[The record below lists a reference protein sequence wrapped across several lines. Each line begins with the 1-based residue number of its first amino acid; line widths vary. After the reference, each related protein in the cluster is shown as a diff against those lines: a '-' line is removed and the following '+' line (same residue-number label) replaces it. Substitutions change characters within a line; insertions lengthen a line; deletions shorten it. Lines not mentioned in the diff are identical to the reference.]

1 MVWYNW
7 FDFGGVG
14 MRMSRLLAP
23 TLREVPAEAEIASH
37 QLMLRAGLIRKSAAG
52 IYSYL
57 PLGHRVLQKIMAII
71 REEMDAAGGQEVLLP
86 ILQPAELWHETGRW
100 DDYGEEMFK
109 LKDRNDRGFCLGP
122 THEEITTALIRSEV
136 RSYRQLPLL
145 VYQIQNKYRDEIR
158 PRFGVMRGREFIM
171 KDLYSFDRDDQ
182 GLDDSYWKMYHAYE
196 RIFFRCGL
204 NTRPVEADPGA
215 IGGNMTHEFMALA
228 EAGEAEIVYCSHCDY
243 AANIEKAECF
253 LPSVEPT
260 GKLEPLTRVSTP
272 GARTVEDLER
282 FFQRP
287 ASDMI
292 KTLIYRGGD
301 TVIAALVR
309 GDHTVNPIKLARAI
323 GTLEVELADEKTI
336 EQVTG
341 APRGFAGPV
350 GLKGCRVIADPAVMN
365 IEDGISGGNAVDIH
379 VKGINAKRDLAP
391 DEVVDIRMAMPGD
404 TCICGKG
411 TLQGARGIE
420 VGQVFKLGTKYSQRL
435 GATFADEEGQEHPL
449 IMGCY
454 GIGVSR
460 TMAAVV
466 EQCHDDDGICWPVS
480 LAPYHVSVVPVNYR
494 DEEQRATAER
504 LYHDLC
510 AAGVEAVMDD
520 RDERPGVKFK
530 DADLIGFPVRITI
543 GRRALANGQAEVRWR
558 TTGEEYLI
566 SLNEVVTHVQDRITR
581 CIEDV
586 ELACR
591 H

>member
-1 MVWYNW
+1 
-7 FDFGGVG
+7 
-14 MRMSRLLAP
+14 MSRLLAP

-37 QLMLRAGLIRKSAAG
+37 KLMLRAGFIRKSAAG
-52 IYSYL
+52 VYSYL
-57 PLGHRVLQKIMAII
+57 PLGYRVLQKIMAIV

-122 THEEITTALIRSEV
+122 THEEITTALIRHEV

-171 KDLYSFDRDDQ
+171 KDLYSFDRDDG
-182 GLDDSYWKMYHAYE
+182 GLDESYWKMYHAYE
-196 RIFFRCGL
+196 RIFSRCGL

-243 AANIEKAECF
+243 AANVEKAECMT
-253 LPSVEPT
+253 PGVEST
-260 GKLEPLTRVSTP
+260 GQLEPLTKVSTP
-272 GARTVEDLER
+272 GMRTVEDLEE
-282 FFQRP
+282 FFGRP

-292 KTLIYRGGD
+292 KTLIYRSGD
-301 TVIAALVR
+301 VVVAALVR
-309 GDHTVNPIKLARAI
+309 GDHAVNPTKLARAI
-323 GTLEVELADEKTI
+323 GSLEVELADENTI
-336 EQVTG
+336 EEVTG

-350 GLKGCRVIADPAVMN
+350 GLKGCRIIADPAVMN
-365 IEDGISGGNAVDIH
+365 IEAGISGGNAVDVH
-379 VKGINAKRDLAP
+379 LKGINPKRDFTP
-391 DEVVDIRMAMPGD
+391 DEIVDIRMAKPGD
-404 TCICGKG
+404 PCLCGKG

-420 VGQVFKLGTKYSQRL
+420 VGQVFKLGTKYSQAL
-435 GATFADEEGQEHPL
+435 GATFADEEGEEHPL

-466 EQCHDDDGICWPVS
+466 EQCHDQDGICWPIS
-480 LAPYHVSVVPVNYR
+480 LAPYHVAIVPVNYR
-494 DEEQRATAER
+494 DDEQRAAAER

-510 AAGVEAVMDD
+510 EVGVEVLLDD

-543 GRRALANGQAEVRWR
+543 GPRALANGQVEVRWR
-558 TTGEEYLI
+558 TSGEEYLI
-566 SLNEVVTHVQDRITR
+566 FLNEVVTHVQDRITR
-581 CIEDV
+581 SIEDV

>member
-1 MVWYNW
+1 
-7 FDFGGVG
+7 
-14 MRMSRLLAP
+14 MSRLLAP

-52 IYSYL
+52 VYTYL
-57 PLGHRVLQKIMAII
+57 PLGQRVLKKIMGII
-71 REEMDAAGGQEVLLP
+71 RDEMNAVGGQEVLLP

-122 THEEITTALIRSEV
+122 THEEITTALVRNEV
-136 RSYRQLPLL
+136 RSYRQLPLFL
-145 VYQIQNKYRDEIR
+145 YQIQNKYRDEIR

-171 KDLYSFDRDDQ
+171 KDLYSFDRDEEHLDQ
-182 GLDDSYWKMYHAYE
+182 SYWIMYHAYE
-196 RIFFRCGL
+196 RIFSRCGL
-204 NTRPVEADPGA
+204 HTRPVEADPGA

-243 AANIEKAECF
+243 AANVEKAECF
-253 LPSVEPT
+253 PPSVEPADR
-260 GKLEPLTRVSTP
+260 LEPLTSVSTP
-272 GARTVEDLER
+272 GARTVDDLER

-292 KTLIYRGGD
+292 KTLIYRSGD
-301 TVIAALVR
+301 IVVAALVR
-309 GDHTVNPIKLARAI
+309 GDHVVNPTKLARAI
-323 GTLEVELADEKTI
+323 GSLEVELADEQTI
-336 EQVTG
+336 EKVTG

-350 GLKGCRVIADPAVMN
+350 GLKHCRIIADPAVMTVQN
-365 IEDGISGGNAVDIH
+365 GISGGNAADVHI
-379 VKGINAKRDLAP
+379 KGINPGRDFTP
-391 DEVVDIRMAMPGD
+391 EQVVDIRMAQPGD
-404 TCICGKG
+404 ACLCGEG
-411 TLQGARGIE
+411 ILQGARGIE
-420 VGQVFKLGTKYSQRL
+420 VGQVFKLGTKYSQAL
-435 GATFADEEGQEHPL
+435 GATFADEEGQELPL

-466 EQCHDDDGICWPVS
+466 EQCHDDDGICWPIS
-480 LAPYHVSVVPVNYR
+480 LAPYQVCIVPVNYR
-494 DEEQRATAER
+494 KNEQQATAER

-510 AAGVEAVMDD
+510 AAGVEVVLDD

-530 DADLIGFPVRITI
+530 DADLIGFPIRITI
-543 GRRALANGQAEVRWR
+543 GPRALANGQAEVRWR

-566 SLNEVVTHVQDRITR
+566 SLNEVVTHVQERITR
-581 CIEDV
+581 SIEDV